1 MEEYIHKNKIGGNTM
16 NIRRQILFICTIC
29 FILCGVQNVQAQEPS
44 QYKTYEGFEYS
55 YSSSKDCIYIMKY
68 TGTAAYVTVPAY
80 IDGKEVRYL
89 CDAFK
94 NNTTIKK
101 VELPNTLVD
110 IGRFTECTALEE
122 IVIPNKVKKI
132 STYAFYGCKSLKNVQ
147 FSNGLLDIGNN
158 SFTGCNSLKE
168 VVIPNT
174 VTSLGAATFSNCTTL
189 QKVVLS
195 KNIDSIG
202 SRVFYNCKKL
212 KTIPLPKKVY
222 IIKEEAFAGCKS
234 LQKIKF
240 PSAMAYIE
248 AYAFRGCGLK
258 QIVLPKNM
266 LSIEEGAFSDCKKL
280 KKIVIKSKGIET
292 WRGYNENKAEEDQ
305 EEESLKDLVFYNIHK
320 KAVFDVPNSCI
331 KKYKEWLIETGC
343 FKKTMKIK

>member
-29 FILCGVQNVQAQEPS
+29 FIFCGVQNVQAQEPS

-122 IVIPNKVKKI
+122 ITIPNKVKKI

-147 FSNGLLDIGNN
+147 FSNGLLEIGNN
-158 SFTGCNSLKE
+158 SFTGCNLLKE
-168 VVIPNT
+168 VVI
-174 VTSLGAATFSNCTTL
+174 
-189 QKVVLS
+189 
-195 KNIDSIG
+195 
-202 SRVFYNCKKL
+202 
-212 KTIPLPKKVY
+212 
-222 IIKEEAFAGCKS
+222 
-234 LQKIKF
+234 
-240 PSAMAYIE
+240 
-248 AYAFRGCGLK
+248 
-258 QIVLPKNM
+258 PKNM